1 MNIPCKVC
9 LGLKGVSEK
18 MSYMV
23 CHFGK
28 YKSGNVFGLQKHNQR
43 ENENYSNMDI
53 DKARTSLN
61 YDLIN
66 KDDINYLKKIK
77 IIIEAN
83 RASERAIR
91 KDATV
96 YCECIVSSDSAFFE
110 NLTEYKQKEFFES
123 SLDYLKNKIGE
134 KFIISANVHLDETTP
149 HMHVGFV
156 PIIENSLSAKKLIDR
171 KFLREV
177 QDQLP
182 AHLKNL
188 GFDIQRGIENSK
200 RKHKDTKEFKKDLD
214 REFENKCKDINYI
227 ESYKNELEGKIEQLE
242 ARLNQKTIEYDSITK
257 TLNKNSLVMYQIQEM
272 KVEPVMFSSDKVKID
287 KRDFEKLKDS
297 ALKAYNQHNL
307 YATVSHKLKAL
318 EKDKESYRK
327 ELENSRR
334 CRTDDYNK
342 FNSELNSLR
351 KENIRLNSE
360 LNKANKIISGM
371 SKESQMEF
379 FKLKKEI
386 EKENKEFKKRIERE
400 KDRSYEM
407 RL

>member
-1 MNIPCKVC
+1 
-9 LGLKGVSEK
+9 
-18 MSYMV
+18 MV
-23 CHFGK
+23 CHFSK

-53 DKARTSLN
+53 DKARTLLN
-61 YDLIN
+61 YDLVN
-66 KDDINYLKKIK
+66 NGDINYLKRVKT
-77 IIIEAN
+77 IIEAN

-96 YCECIVSSDSAFFE
+96 YCECIISSDSAFFE
-110 NLTEYKQKEFFES
+110 NLTEDKQKEFFKS

-134 KFIISANVHLDETTP
+134 EFIISANVHLDETTP

-182 AHLKNL
+182 AYLKSL

-200 RKHKDTKEFKKDLD
+200 RKHKDTKEFKRELD
-214 REFENKCKDINYI
+214 RELENKYKDINAI

-242 ARLNQKTIEYDSITK
+242 AHLNQKTIEYDRVIK
-257 TLNKNSLVMYQIQEM
+257 NLDKNSLDIYQIQEM

-307 YATVSHKLKAL
+307 YATVLDRL
-318 EKDKESYRK
+318 K
-327 ELENSRR
+327 ELDESKRYYSKQLDISRR
-334 CRTDDYNK
+334 DRAIEYN
-342 FNSELNSLR
+342 NLNSKIHRL
-351 KENIRLNSE
+351 KNENEDLNFE
-360 LNKANKIISGM
+360 IDKTNKIIKSM
-371 SKESQMEF
+371 SKEFQNEF
-379 FKLKKEI
+379 LKIKKEI
-386 EKENKEFKKRIERE
+386 DNQTQKYSKIKSKTFDLER
-400 KDRSYEM
+400 
-407 RL
+407 